1 LTPFRETNQNP
12 KAKTKQLWF
21 ANNDKAGSLLGTME
35 HRIKLIK
42 EVEPFPNDRS
52 GIFISSYLESRLM
65 TQTLSMSTL
74 YKKLSVLGLSESYV
88 RNSAL
93 PSWWDDELNNK
104 PTAVLEG
111 AGHISKRL
119 HLDLESLLKDDQKV
133 RFNPL
138 PKTKFKYH
146 SQTGSDI
153 PSTSHQ
159 LASRVA
165 ELVAYGVQKLFIPI
179 LSDANQIRAEILQ
192 SFPQINLKSILNYCW
207 QHGIA
212 VVYFN
217 DYPENTRKITGM
229 IQWQCD
235 RPVIVLSHNRTH
247 PAWLAFHLAHEL
259 AHLAL
264 NHVQEGI
271 LVDDDIKQDSGD
283 HEENEANRFAVEL
296 LVNGFDHCFK
306 DKRIYN
312 SNQLK
317 NKIVEL
323 LQPDPTVDPCLIAFN
338 YAWHTK
344 YFGLSNEAVKSLNP
358 SEDGNKIINQFLESH
373 LDWENLSEDNSD
385 HLDKILGD

>member
-1 LTPFRETNQNP
+1 
-12 KAKTKQLWF
+12 
-21 ANNDKAGSLLGTME
+21 
-35 HRIKLIK
+35 
-42 EVEPFPNDRS
+42 
-52 GIFISSYLESRLM
+52 M

-74 YKKLSVLGLSESYV
+74 YKKLSEIGLSESYV

-119 HLDLESLLKDDQKV
+119 HLNLESLLKEDQEV
-133 RFNPL
+133 QFNPL

-146 SQTGSDI
+146 LQSGSDI
-153 PSTSHQ
+153 PGTSHQ

-165 ELVAYGVQKLFIPI
+165 ELVAYGVQKFFIPI
-179 LSDANQIRAEILQ
+179 PDDVKKIRAGILQ
-192 SFPQINLKSILNYCW
+192 IHPQINLESILNYCW

-212 VVYFN
+212 VVYFD

-235 RPVIVLSHNRTH
+235 HPVIVLSSKRKH

-264 NHVQEGI
+264 GHIQEGI
-271 LVDDDIKQDSGD
+271 LIDDEILKDSQDL
-283 HEENEANRFAVEL
+283 EEVSANVFAVKL
-296 LVNGFDHCFK
+296 LINNFDNCFNEESVTSALHLSRK
-306 DKRIYN
+306 IQKR
-312 SNQLK
+312 LK
-317 NKIVEL
+317 L
-323 LQPDPTVDPCLIAFN
+323 DPTVDPCALAFN
-338 YAWHTK
+338 YSWHTGNYGFVNK
-344 YFGLSNEAVKSLNP
+344 AVSSFEKCEL
-358 SEDGNKIINQFLESH
+358 GHKIINQFLESH
-373 LDWENLSEDNSD
+373 LDWENISDDNSD